1 MISDFSLNIGGS
13 EWVVIILLGL
23 FLLFGAKKLPQVSKS
38 LGRVIGEYNRAKNTI
53 QDEITNATKPF
64 TTQPKF
70 DTTTPRLPTRQE
82 TRSVGE
88 TKTETKTEAT
98 TDTAV
103 KAETS
108 TPSATSATDSTM
120 TSPVV
125 SEREKLEVIARTLEI
140 EPRGKSTDELKQ
152 LIASKMNQ

>member
-1 MISDFSLNIGGS
+1 VITAFSLNIGGS

-23 FLLFGAKKLPQVSKS
+23 FLLFGAKRLPQVSKS
-38 LGRVIGEYNRAKNTI
+38 LGRVIGEYNRAKSTI

-82 TRSVGE
+82 TRSVAE
-88 TKTETKTEAT
+88 TKAEAA
-98 TDTAV
+98 TDTTV

-108 TPSATSATDSTM
+108 TTPSTTTTDTTI

-125 SEREKLEVIARTLEI
+125 SEREKLEVIARTLDI

>member
-1 MISDFSLNIGGS
+1 MITDFSLNIGGS

-23 FLLFGAKKLPQVSKS
+23 FLLFGAKRLPQVSKS

-64 TTQPKF
+64 TTQSKF

-98 TDTAV
+98 TDTTV

-108 TPSATSATDSTM
+108 TTPSTTTDTTI

-125 SEREKLEVIARTLEI
+125 SEREKLEVIARTLDI